1 MTTAQI
7 LIAGL
12 VTLGAGLSFLN
23 ALGAW
28 LTPRRRYPDVWLV
41 SCLFV
46 CLALFLMRGVLELT
60 GQLTRYSEFGALQF
74 TWSYLIGP
82 LMYLWFR
89 ATVTGGFQ
97 LSRRHWLLLAI
108 VLPFL
113 LLDVSAAM
121 QPETHAEYF
130 DTCLLARLTG
140 DSSVNYMR
148 LSAIAAIAVY
158 ASNGALFV
166 ATLLQLRDL
175 WRVSEM
181 PPRVRLLWIFL
192 AGALVAQPLL
202 LISDLLVWPL
212 LGHAGLAAIS
222 LMFAAQYLA
231 RIRDPELVQELR
243 ATTQRKSYERSAIQ
257 GVDAAA
263 ARDQLDRL
271 MRDERLYLDEELSL
285 EGLAAEL
292 GLSRHQLSGL
302 LNETIGKNFHTYLNE
317 FRVAAACD
325 MLRRERR
332 RSVLSIAHAVGF
344 NSKSSFHSAFQ
355 KFTGHTPLQ
364 YRAGFSD

>member
-1 MTTAQI
+1 MTTAEI
-7 LIAGL
+7 LIVGL
-12 VTLGAGLSFLN
+12 VSLGTGLTALN

-28 LTPRRRYPDVWLV
+28 LTPERRYPDVWLV

-46 CLALFLMRGVLELT
+46 CLALFLLRGALELS
-60 GQLTRYSEFGALQF
+60 GQLSRFSGFGALQF

-89 ATVTGGFQ
+89 ATVTGGF
-97 LSRRHWLLLAI
+97 RPRGRHWLLLAG

-113 LLDVSAAM
+113 LLDAAAAL
-121 QPETHAEYF
+121 QPATHAEYF
-130 DTCLLARLTG
+130 DTCLVARLTG
-140 DSSVNYMR
+140 DSTVNYMR
-148 LSAIAAIAVY
+148 LSGIAAIAVY

-166 ATLLQLRDL
+166 ATLLQLRGL

-181 PPRVRLLWIFL
+181 PARVRLLWIFL
-192 AGALVAQPLL
+192 AGALIAQPLL
-202 LISDLLVWPL
+202 LASDLLVLPL

-222 LMFAAQYLA
+222 LMFAAQHLA
-231 RIRDPELVQELR
+231 RIHDPELVQELR
-243 ATTQRKSYERSAIQ
+243 ATTQRKSYERSALH

-263 ARDQLDRL
+263 ARDRLDRL

-285 EGLAAEL
+285 EGLATEL

-302 LNETIGKNFHTYLNE
+302 LNETLGKNFHTYLNE
-317 FRVAAACD
+317 FRVAAACE
-325 MLRRERR
+325 MLRQERR

-364 YRAGFSD
+364 YRARTAD